1 MSADSRFREPTLR
14 QFLQLL
20 VWVRER
26 PEDYCKTVEELHG
39 LLGQLYDFCALADGQ
54 IAHFEWAVD
63 SLLTR
68 HGLSVLEELLADH
81 ERHKPVSTG
90 DLTTDKVVSFW
101 SSLDHWLGF
110 PSPAV

>member
-1 MSADSRFREPTLR
+1 
-14 QFLQLL
+14 
-20 VWVRER
+20 
-26 PEDYCKTVEELHG
+26 
-39 LLGQLYDFCALADGQ
+39 
-54 IAHFEWAVD
+54 VD

-68 HGLSVLEELLADH
+68 HGLSGLEELLADQ

-101 SSLDHWLGF
+101 SSLDHRLGF